1 MPRMTCRLLA
11 ALLLVLLGTAPLAAQ
26 SVGSPLPPW
35 QPGTLDIHLINTG
48 RGDAA
53 LLILPDGTSLQFDAG
68 DGGAPVGSPRGV
80 PVVPDATRPPGEWLA
95 RYATRVMSHY
105 RKPGL
110 DYAVLSHLHDD
121 HFGAFPDLARHV
133 PIRMLLDRAW
143 PEYGDP
149 GGSGALPATDPY
161 VAFARADPSRMARFE
176 PGRAD
181 QITLLR
187 DRGTYPDFV
196 VRNLAANGQVW
207 TGAGQATRSRFPEN
221 AAALPAD
228 DRPTENESSAG
239 IRLSYGAFDFYTGGD
254 IPGRPRPGTADW
266 HDIET
271 PVAQAVGAVE
281 VAAANHHGNRDSTN
295 AFFVATLQPRLWLLQ
310 VWSSDHPGHDVL
322 DRMLSKRLYP
332 GDRDVLATNISPAN
346 RVVIGPLL
354 DRLISARGHIVIRV
368 ERRGGTYRAIVLED
382 MDESMNVKAVFGPY
396 QSR

>member
-1 MPRMTCRLLA
+1 MTRRFLE
-11 ALLLVLLGTAPLAAQ
+11 ALLLIVIGAAPLAAQ

-35 QPGTLDIHLINTG
+35 QKGTLDIHVINTG

-53 LLILPDGTSLQFDAG
+53 LLILPDGTTMQFDAG

-80 PVVPDATRPPGEWLA
+80 PVVPDATRRPGEWIA
-95 RYATRVMSHY
+95 RYASRVMSHY
-105 RKPGL
+105 RTPGI

-121 HFGAFPDLARHV
+121 HFGAFPELARHV
-133 PIRMLLDRAW
+133 PIRTMLDRAW
-143 PEYGDP
+143 PEYDDAS
-149 GGSGALPATDPY
+149 GGGAFPATDAY
-161 VAFARADPSRMARFE
+161 VAFARAEPSRMARFE
-176 PGRAD
+176 PGRTD
-181 QITLLR
+181 QIRLLR
-187 DRGTYPDFV
+187 EPDAYPDFV
-196 VRNLAANGQVW
+196 VRNLFANGQVW
-207 TGAGQATRSRFPEN
+207 TGAGQATRSRFPDN
-221 AAALPAD
+221 AAALAAD
-228 DRPTENESSAG
+228 DRPNENESSLG
-239 IRLSYGAFDFYTGGD
+239 IRVSYGAFDFYTGGD
-254 IPGRPRPGTADW
+254 IPGRPRPGAADW

-295 AFFVATLQPRLWLLQ
+295 AFFVSTLQPRLWILQ

-346 RVVIGPLL
+346 RIVIGPLL

-368 ERRGGTYRAIVLED
+368 DQGGATYRAIVLED